1 MTARLLVPPSRISLL
16 TSLCS
21 RISLPRSPSP
31 RFRSAYTKGV
41 GATPMSRLGS
51 AWVMR
56 HRLEQARAL
65 VDAQDAWCTASG
77 ATQRSTPFP
86 QARENESLAALLR
99 GEVKLNTH
107 CYLTQDFE
115 SQCARSLWLQQRAG
129 LID

>member
-1 MTARLLVPPSRISLL
+1 MFLFNLL
-16 TSLCS
+16 TC
-21 RISLPRSPSP
+21 LPAALSRSPRVFFFFLFFS
-31 RFRSAYTKGV
+31 SAYTKGV

-56 HRLEQARAL
+56 RRLEQARAL
-65 VDAQDAWCTASG
+65 VDAQDAWCGASG
-77 ATQRSTPFP
+77 STQRSTPFP

>member
-1 MTARLLVPPSRISLL
+1 
-16 TSLCS
+16 
-21 RISLPRSPSP
+21 
-31 RFRSAYTKGV
+31 
-41 GATPMSRLGS
+41 MSRLGS

-56 HRLEQARAL
+56 RRLEQARAL

-129 LID
+129 LSD